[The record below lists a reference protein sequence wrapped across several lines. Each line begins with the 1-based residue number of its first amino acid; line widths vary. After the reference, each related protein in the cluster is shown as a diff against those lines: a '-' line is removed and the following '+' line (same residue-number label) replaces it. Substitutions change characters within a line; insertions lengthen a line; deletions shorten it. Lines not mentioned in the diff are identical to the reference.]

1 MATIKKSMTS
11 KEKCDL
17 IEATLPRFFGSS
29 FQYQKHFKVSR
40 QIYGDGDPKEYVV
53 LESDNGVFNAYWMH
67 QISLTYVFLIRDGKV
82 WLQTIRNLNLVM
94 NAL

>member
-1 MATIKKSMTS
+1 MAKIKKSMTS

-17 IEATLPRFFGSS
+17 IEASLPRFFGSS
-29 FQYQKHFKVSR
+29 IQFQKHFKVSR
-40 QIYGDGDPKEYVV
+40 QIYGDNDPREYVV
-53 LESDNGVFNAYWMH
+53 LESDNGIFNVYWMY

-82 WLQTIRNLNLVM
+82 WLQSIRNLNVVM